1 MKKTTLYIF
10 LLLLN
15 ISSFAQNKQVI
26 DQVVAVVGKNMILQS
41 DIENQYLQLKSQ
53 GFVYNGDLKCKV
65 LEDLLFNRL
74 LLDQAQKDSIEVTD
88 NELNDN
94 LDRRIRYFVAQI
106 GSEEKLEEFY
116 GKSIAEIKNEFR
128 DLLKKQM
135 LVQKMQNKLTADI
148 KVTPSEI
155 RKFYDNIPKDSL
167 PKVPTTYKFQQV
179 VVIPK
184 VSEKEKLAVKEK
196 LRNFKERIKNGTSFS
211 TLAVLYSEDP
221 GSAKQG
227 GELGYVGRTD
237 LVPEFAKA
245 AFRLKKP
252 GEISGI
258 VETQYGFHII
268 QLIDRKGEKINVRH
282 ILLKP
287 KVSYDELI
295 KAQQRI
301 DSIADIIKADTIP
314 FEEVVR
320 RYSDDEE
327 TKSNGG
333 YMINPYTSTD
343 LFTDE
348 QIDPALAYHLKGL
361 KTGDITRS
369 FKTKDAQDRVVF
381 KIVKLA
387 EKNEPHIA
395 NLKQD
400 YKQIQELCLAD
411 KKAKFL
417 KNWVK
422 KKQQNT
428 YIKIDDSYKGCD
440 FEMKGWIK

>member
-1 MKKTTLYIF
+1 MKKTIYIY
-10 LLLLN
+10 LLLLFSVN
-15 ISSFAQNKQVI
+15 IFAQNKQII

-41 DIENQYLQLKSQ
+41 EIENQYLQLKSQ

-74 LLDQAQKDSIEVTD
+74 LLDQAQKDSIEVTE

-116 GKSIAEIKNEFR
+116 GKSIAEIKEEFK

-135 LVQKMQNKLTADI
+135 LVEKMQNKLTADI

-155 RKFYDNIPKDSL
+155 RKFYDDIPKDSL
-167 PKVPTTYKFQQV
+167 PKIPTTYKFQQV

-196 LRNFKERIKNGTSFS
+196 LREFKERIKNGTSFS

-237 LVPEFAKA
+237 LVPEFAKE
-245 AFRLKKP
+245 AFKLKKP
-252 GEISGI
+252 GDISRI

-301 DSIADIIKADTIP
+301 DSIAAIIKADTLDFSEI
-314 FEEVVR
+314 VR

-327 TKSNGG
+327 TKNNSG
-333 YMINPYTSTD
+333 YMINPYTATD
-343 LFTDE
+343 IFTDE

-361 KTGDITRS
+361 KQGDVTRP
-369 FKTKDAQDRVVF
+369 FKTKDNQDRIVF
-381 KIVKLA
+381 KIVKIA

-400 YKQIQELCLAD
+400 YKQIQEMCLAD
-411 KKAKFL
+411 KKMKFL
-417 KNWVK
+417 KSWVK

-428 YIKIDDSYKGCD
+428 YIKIDKSYAGCD
-440 FEMKGWIK
+440 FEMDGWVK